1 MDALDPPSITF
12 YFLAAYPIP
21 VAVPVEVDGPERRC
35 GTRGTANAG
44 AGMSSPRSPRSPLR
58 GATRPSVVKL
68 DSDAVGMMLQ
78 AARHAEEIHTMTRE
92 HASEMEELRD
102 RMRAAEAERQ
112 RWEAR
117 STQLIA
123 RLEQEQ
129 LRLASLKLAERVHGS
144 AVDASRL
151 RAESMGQRL
160 ADAGQ
165 LVRQAEL
172 QAVSHRALQ
181 LAAEDE
187 AATAQAELHLLRQQ
201 LSAPR
206 CDLVALPALRLEDP
220 RVRPPSGNKWVA
232 RFSKQFGKWY
242 WYHSQTSETR
252 WDWPSDVLTSAPGRE
267 LQALVGV
274 QFNSVSTTAVPIE
287 VEIEEGLP
295 SASGECRRPS
305 GTQRKRRQRRVP
317 HAGAAGAPCDGCAAL
332 RRKAEKLARKLR
344 ETEAQKAEMGQDS
357 MGAEAP
363 CDGCAAL
370 RRKVEKLSRKLRET
384 EAQKVEM
391 VRRLLLC
398 KPRWPPLK

>member
-1 MDALDPPSITF
+1 
-12 YFLAAYPIP
+12 
-21 VAVPVEVDGPERRC
+21 
-35 GTRGTANAG
+35 
-44 AGMSSPRSPRSPLR
+44 
-58 GATRPSVVKL
+58 
-68 DSDAVGMMLQ
+68 
-78 AARHAEEIHTMTRE
+78 MTRE

-160 ADAGQ
+160 ADAGE

-172 QAVSHRALQ
+172 QAASHRALQ

-252 WDWPSDVLTSAPGRE
+252 WDWPSDVLTSALGRE

-274 QFNSVSTTAVPIE
+274 QHRSSDQSNSDRSNSVSTTAVPIE

-305 GTQRKRRQRRVP
+305 GAQHKRRQRRVP

-332 RRKAEKLARKLR
+332 RRKVEKLARKLR
-344 ETEAQKAEMGQDS
+344 ETEAQKAEMGQKATALQDS
-357 MGAEAP
+357 V
-363 CDGCAAL
+363 AAFEIEL
-370 RRKVEKLSRKLRET
+370 EDT
-384 EAQKVEM
+384 IQKIM
-391 VRRLLLC
+391 
-398 KPRWPPLK
+398 